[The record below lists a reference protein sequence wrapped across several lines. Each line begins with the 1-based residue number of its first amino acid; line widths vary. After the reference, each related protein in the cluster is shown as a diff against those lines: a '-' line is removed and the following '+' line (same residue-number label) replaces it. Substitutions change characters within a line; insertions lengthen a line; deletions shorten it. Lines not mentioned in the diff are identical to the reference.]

1 MKRLAVL
8 RHASSASAASGMADF
23 DRSLDAHGRQ
33 AARQIGEELQ
43 RRALDFDHTIASPA
57 VRVRETVAEL
67 ADGLGKMLNVEFE
80 SSIYEASVD
89 DLLRVVREIPDHAA
103 APLLVGHNP
112 GLHALILHLA
122 RDGVS
127 GRGQRILGSFPTAA
141 LAIVALPT
149 ETWSNVEPGSGE
161 IVELIVP
168 RDLNAE
174 N

>member
-8 RHASSASAASGMADF
+8 RHAHSAAAATGVADF

-33 AARQIGEELQ
+33 AARRIGEEL
-43 RRALDFDHTIASPA
+43 RRRGLDFEHMIASPA
-57 VRVRETVAEL
+57 VRVRETVDEI
-67 ADGLGKMLNVEFE
+67 ADGLGKILNVEFE
-80 SSIYEASVD
+80 SSIYEANVD

-103 APLLVGHNP
+103 ASLLVGHNP
-112 GLHALILHLA
+112 GVHALLLHLA
-122 RDGVS
+122 RDDAS
-127 GRGQRILGSFPTAA
+127 GRRQRILGSFPTAA

-149 ETWSNVEPGSGE
+149 ETWSNAEPGSGE
-161 IVELIVP
+161 IVELIVR